1 MCWNWNDFKIHY
13 FNNAEVVLLFLI
25 CLLMAERALAFVV
38 FGVEFLLMERW
49 LPFQDP
55 RFCAKLSFKNKK
67 ETIKI
72 LCITYVDMFIDMAYG
87 IQVLRSSYFNYIL
100 ILQPQTILC
109 REYSSNLWHTSP
121 ALSKHLHLWIY
132 KIPTTTKHVLVL

>member
-1 MCWNWNDFKIHY
+1 MRCNWNDFKIHY

-49 LPFQDP
+49 LPFHNP
-55 RFCAKLSFKNKK
+55 RFCAKWKSFENKK

-72 LCITYVDMFIDMAYG
+72 LCIIYVEMFIDTAY
-87 IQVLRSSYFNYIL
+87 N
-100 ILQPQTILC
+100 T
-109 REYSSNLWHTSP
+109 
-121 ALSKHLHLWIY
+121 
-132 KIPTTTKHVLVL
+132 